1 MFRDYK
7 KMAKVLSWIY
17 GLILIA
23 LGIISFFGVDVYG
36 VNVTG
41 VFMIYAVGGMGVLI
55 LFTKIVPYS
64 ALAGAPAATGKV
76 GAFVRRWVFGIV
88 LIIMAVQA
96 YVQPGALF
104 FDFSYVQVGS
114 TGGSILLMFLG
125 VMYIVAGMQN
135 WNKSWALKTH

>member
-1 MFRDYK
+1 MGK
-7 KMAKVLSWIY
+7 LLNWIY

-23 LGIISFFGVDVYG
+23 LGGISFFGTDAFG
-36 VNVTG
+36 FNVAG
-41 VFMIYAVGGMGVLI
+41 VFMIYAVGAMGLLI
-55 LFTKIVPYS
+55 LFTKITPYS
-64 ALAGAPAATGKV
+64 PPGGLVPAGTPSAATGKV

-88 LIIMAVQA
+88 LIIMALQA

-125 VMYIVAGMQN
+125 AMYIIAGMQG
-135 WNKSWALKTH
+135 WNKSWALSTH